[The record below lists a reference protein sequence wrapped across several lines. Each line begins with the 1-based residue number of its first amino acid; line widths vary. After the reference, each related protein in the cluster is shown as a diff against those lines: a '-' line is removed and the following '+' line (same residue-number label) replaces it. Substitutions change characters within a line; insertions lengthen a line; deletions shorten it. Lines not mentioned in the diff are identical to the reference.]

1 MKLVFHGKLGAV
13 AGSSEIAIACP
24 PGVTTLSDLRAWVTA
39 SMPNMADA
47 FNRSHVATIVNMD
60 IVHDSQHP
68 VTDEDEIAFL
78 PPMSG
83 G

>member
-1 MKLVFHGKLGAV
+1 MKLVFHGMLSAA
-13 AGSSEIAIACP
+13 AGSSEIAMVCP
-24 PGVTTLSDLRAWVTA
+24 PGITTLSDLRAWVTA

-47 FNRSHVATIVNMD
+47 FARTHVAAVVNME
-60 IVHDSQHP
+60 IVHDLQHP
-68 VTDEDEIAFL
+68 ITDMDEIAFL